1 MKHLRILL
9 IVLAAAVAPLA
20 YSQALNP
27 GPDQGSAGLL
37 NQNEGLKSVKL
48 YPNPSIEYLSVKFE
62 TPIAKRVKLNVHNII
77 GSEMPLESEVIDDF
91 ELHVKVK
98 DFSAGVYLL
107 SIRNDETGHKS
118 AFKFLKK

>member
-1 MKHLRILL
+1 MKYLRILL
-9 IVLAAAVAPLA
+9 VVLAVTVVHLG
-20 YSQALNP
+20 YSQAPNSAPEGMSGNP
-27 GPDQGSAGLL
+27 V
-37 NQNEGLKSVKL
+37 QNESLKSVKL
-48 YPNPSIEYLSVKFE
+48 YPNPSVEYLSVKFE
-62 TPIAKRVKLNVHNII
+62 APIAKRVKLNVHNII

>member
-1 MKHLRILL
+1 M
-9 IVLAAAVAPLA
+9 VVVAWAVAPLA

-27 GPDQGSAGLL
+27 ATESISATPP
-37 NQNEGLKSVKL
+37 QNENLKSVKL

-62 TPIAKRVKLNVHNII
+62 TPIAKHVKLNVHNII
-77 GSEMPLESEVIDDF
+77 GSEMPLETEVIDDF

-98 DFSAGVYLL
+98 EYSAGVYLL
-107 SIRNDETGHKS
+107 SIRNEESGHKS